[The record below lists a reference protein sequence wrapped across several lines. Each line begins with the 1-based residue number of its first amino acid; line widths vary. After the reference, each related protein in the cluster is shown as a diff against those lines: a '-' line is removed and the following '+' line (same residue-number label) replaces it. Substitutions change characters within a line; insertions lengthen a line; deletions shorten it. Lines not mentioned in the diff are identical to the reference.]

1 MADVFI
7 SYASEDHDRAGMLAN
22 ALSALGWAVWWD
34 RKIITGQ
41 AFDHVIERE
50 LEAAKS
56 VVVLWSRYSIASE
69 WVKNE
74 ATAAS
79 ERGVLVPAMI
89 DNVKLPLEFRRKQ
102 TAELVGWKGNTS
114 HSGFQALCEGIATM
128 NGGPPPQQP
137 ISSQTQKAPWS
148 LRRVLAVTTAVFAVF
163 AGIAAAFIFQFL
175 QDNSRGDNS
184 IKIDGRIISARIE
197 PNNSPLW
204 QRCPGAELM
213 LADGGQLGARC
224 SDSEKFVYLNN
235 HVWKKN
241 NDILSISFIDVGAL
255 FSFDVNE
262 IGKEKEVSA
271 LDANGRVYRLFVRWK

>member
-1 MADVFI
+1 MAEVFI

-41 AFDHVIERE
+41 AFDQVIERE

-56 VVVLWSRYSIASE
+56 VVVLWSRHSIASE

-74 ATAAS
+74 AAAAS

-102 TAELVGWKGNTS
+102 TAELVDWKGDPS

-128 NGGPPPQQP
+128 NGAPPPQQP
-137 ISSQTQKAPWS
+137 ISSQTQKLPWGPH
-148 LRRVLAVTTAVFAVF
+148 RVLAVITAIFTVF
-163 AGIAAAFIFQFL
+163 AGVVAAFIFQFW
-175 QDNSRGDNS
+175 QDNSREIED
-184 IKIDGRIISARIE
+184 RIISARIE
-197 PNNSPLW
+197 PNNNPLW

-213 LADGGQLGARC
+213 LSDGGQLGARC